1 MVADLAR
8 RHGTSTNPV
17 REALQLLRGE
27 GFVIFVPNRGARVRP
42 IDQDFV
48 RDIYEIGVLI
58 EPALTRWFVNM
69 ATGEDIAELERIQGL
84 IEENNFA
91 DTFRHSELDTAFHT
105 VMYQRHYNRHAAEL
119 WWKHREVLR
128 AVSRRFNFTLARRA
142 AIMRE
147 HRELIAHVKAGECRR
162 GGRTRFPPCRGFR
175 PACPRTNARAQ
186 RRSGR
191 IDDGPVQNIVQPFQ
205 TKVVE
210 MKITSIRPWLI
221 KSDASY
227 WGEFLFVE
235 VTTDEGVSGWGEI
248 TTTTKLANR
257 ALCTILRQIGV
268 AVTGEDPR
276 VSSISGT
283 RFSAASPTWAAAAP
297 PSNA

>member
-1 MVADLAR
+1 MSESLRDDREPTVVETTDFKAKPPAGIDPIEASSEGASVYELIREEIIEGRLAANERLVVADLAR

-27 GFVIFVPNRGARVRP
+27 GFVVFTPNRGARVRP

-69 ATGEDIAELERIQGL
+69 STLEDIAELERIQDL

-91 DTFRHSELDTAFHT
+91 DPLRHSELDTALHT

-142 AIMRE
+142 AVIRDHRDLIE
-147 HRELIAHVKAGECRR
+147 HIKAQDADKAAETIRRHVAGSGRHLVEQMHALSAAKAG
-162 GGRTRFPPCRGFR
+162 
-175 PACPRTNARAQ
+175 
-186 RRSGR
+186 
-191 IDDGPVQNIVQPFQ
+191 
-205 TKVVE
+205 
-210 MKITSIRPWLI
+210 
-221 KSDASY
+221 
-227 WGEFLFVE
+227 
-235 VTTDEGVSGWGEI
+235 
-248 TTTTKLANR
+248 
-257 ALCTILRQIGV
+257 
-268 AVTGEDPR
+268 
-276 VSSISGT
+276 
-283 RFSAASPTWAAAAP
+283 
-297 PSNA
+297 